1 MSERP
6 SSNYEDDDFVEP
18 SKRNDAPM
26 SHLSA
31 GGAIVTT
38 SYDASQAQ
46 MNASKP
52 EEPQSELSNPP
63 LASEQIVEETPNP

>member
-1 MSERP
+1 MSEKP
-6 SSNYEDDDFVEP
+6 SSNYEDEFEEP
-18 SKRNDAPM
+18 SKRNDGPL

-52 EEPQSELSNPP
+52 DEPEISNAPIITDP
-63 LASEQIVEETPNP
+63 VVEETPNA